1 MQITI
6 NKVSKTFK
14 NGIKALDGINLTIE
28 NGIFGLLGQN
38 GAGKTTLMRILT
50 TIYDVSSGTLSMD
63 NTEYCKSNYPKIKQK
78 IGYLPQEL
86 GMYPNLSVRETLE
99 YIGALSDISS
109 DTLKKRIDS
118 LLEQTNMGSYQK
130 MKNRQLSGGMKRRVG
145 LIQAMLTNPELLI
158 VDEPTAGVDPEERIK
173 IRKMLSDFG
182 KNRTVIFSTHV
193 VEDLVSISNK
203 LCVLSKGKV
212 KYLGSVSDMIKI
224 ANKHCFVCDI
234 KSEDEGKLENT
245 EIYIVNKNY
254 TDSGIK
260 VKFISQVEP
269 EFNCS
274 SISPSLEDA
283 YIYINHFLKD

>member
-1 MQITI
+1 MQIAI

-14 NGIKALDGINLTIE
+14 NGIKALDGIDLVIE

-50 TIYDVSSGTLSMD
+50 TIYDASSGTLSMD
-63 NTEYCKSNYPKIKQK
+63 NIEYCKSNYPKIKQK

-193 VEDLVSISNK
+193 VEDLVSISNN

-212 KYLGSVSDMIKI
+212 KYLGSVSNMIKI
-224 ANKHCFVCDI
+224 ADRHCFTCDI
-234 KSEDEGKLENT
+234 KPEDDGKLENS
-245 EIYIVNKNY
+245 EIYVVNKNY
-254 TDSGIK
+254 TDFGIK
-260 VKFISQVEP
+260 VKFISQTKP

-274 SISPSLEDA
+274 YVTPGLEDA

>member
-14 NGIKALDGINLTIE
+14 NGIKALDGIDLTIG

-63 NTEYCKSNYPKIKQK
+63 NSEYCKSNYPQIKQK

-118 LLEQTNMGSYQK
+118 LLEQTNMGIYQK

-224 ANKHCFVCDI
+224 ADKHCFVCDI
-234 KSEDEGKLENT
+234 KPEDEGKLENS

-260 VKFISQVEP
+260 VKFISQAEP

-274 SISPSLEDA
+274 SISPGLEDA